1 MAELQVIVLAA
12 GMSKRMTDDNKL
24 LLPVQGMPLV
34 RLTVSRMAMLDNTAV
49 TVVLGHKAELVAAAL
64 VDIDARLVVNDRFA
78 DGQMTSVHCGLSAA
92 GEGVNFMIV
101 PADMP
106 RLSGA
111 DCEALLAAHETAP
124 KGCVTVPFRGEGA
137 VRQRGNPII
146 LPAEAVAGI
155 LDGGV
160 KLGCRGLLEKQ
171 PDLMFPVE
179 MGSDGYFVDL
189 DTPEAYAA
197 ETAFKAA

>member
-12 GMSKRMTDDNKL
+12 GMSNRMEADNKL
-24 LLPVQGMPLV
+24 LLPVRGMPLV
-34 RLTVSRMAMLDNTAV
+34 RLTVSRMAMLENAAV
-49 TVVLGHKAELVAAAL
+49 TVVLGHEADLVAEAL
-64 VDIDARLVVNDRFA
+64 AGIDVRLVVNESFA
-78 DGQMTSVHCGLSAA
+78 DGQMTSVHCGLAAA
-92 GEGVNFMIV
+92 GEGSNFMVV

-106 RLSGA
+106 RLMTV
-111 DCEALLAAHETAP
+111 DCEALLAAHATAP
-124 KGCVTVPFRGEGA
+124 AGRVTVPFRG
-137 VRQRGNPII
+137 RQRGNPIV

-160 KLGCRGLLEKQ
+160 NLGCRGLLEKQ
-171 PDLMFPVE
+171 PERLFPVE

-197 ETAFKAA
+197 ELAFKAA

>member
-34 RLTVSRMAMLDNTAV
+34 RLTVSRMAKLDNAAV
-49 TVVLGHKAELVAAAL
+49 TVVLGHEAELVAAAL

-92 GEGVNFMIV
+92 GEGDNFMIV

-111 DCEALLAAHETAP
+111 DCEALLAVHETAP
-124 KGCVTVPFRGEGA
+124 KGRVTVPFSGEGA
-137 VRQRGNPII
+137 ARQRGNPII

-171 PDLMFPVE
+171 PDLRFPVE

>member
-12 GMSKRMTDDNKL
+12 GMSNRMEADNKM
-24 LLPVQGMPLV
+24 LLPVRGMPLV
-34 RLTVSRMAMLDNTAV
+34 RLTVSRMAMLENAAV
-49 TVVLGHKAELVAAAL
+49 TVVLGHEADLVAEAL
-64 VDIDARLVVNDRFA
+64 AGIDVRLVVNESFA
-78 DGQMTSVHCGLSAA
+78 DGQMTSVHCGLAAA
-92 GEGVNFMIV
+92 GEGRNFMVV

-106 RLSGA
+106 RLTTV
-111 DCEALLAAHETAP
+111 DCKALLAAHAAAP
-124 KGCVTVPFRGEGA
+124 AGRVSVPFRGKGGS
-137 VRQRGNPII
+137 RQRGNPII

-160 KLGCRGLLEKQ
+160 NLGCRGLLEKQ
-171 PDLMFPVE
+171 PERLFPVE

-197 ETAFKAA
+197 ELAFKAA

>member
-12 GMSKRMTDDNKL
+12 GMSHRMADDNKL
-24 LLPVQGMPLV
+24 LLPVGGMPLV
-34 RLTVSRMAMLDNTAV
+34 RLTVSRMAMLDNAAV
-49 TVVLGHKAELVAAAL
+49 TVVLGHEAELVAAAL
-64 VDIDARLVVNDRFA
+64 AGIDARLVVNGRFG
-78 DGQMTSVHCGLSAA
+78 DGQMTSVHCGLAAA
-92 GEGVNFMIV
+92 GKADNFMIV

-106 RLSGA
+106 RLSAA
-111 DCEALLAAHETAP
+111 DCEALLAAHEAAP
-124 KGCVTVPFRGEGA
+124 KGRVTVPFRGEGA
-137 VRQRGNPII
+137 ARQRGNPII

-160 KLGCRGLLEKQ
+160 KLGCRGLLEQQ

-197 ETAFKAA
+197 ETAFRAA